1 MDKRLSDCL
10 TNKSTVIGIFMN
22 PTYRDECVRLLV
34 LSAIKLCALIIY
46 VNVDDTPVS
55 IIRVTTAEESVKIWK
70 YSPRAI
76 PILYYWKHIC
86 RFLSPFFL
94 LNIMYFV
101 IGYPIYSLYLLQ
113 LQNIKVNTIQK
124 LIQLKIN
131 STGILQY
138 FMILSS
144 FIVKMSN
151 EKLNQISHT
160 TKN

>member
-1 MDKRLSDCL
+1 
-10 TNKSTVIGIFMN
+10 
-22 PTYRDECVRLLV
+22 
-34 LSAIKLCALIIY
+34 
-46 VNVDDTPVS
+46 
-55 IIRVTTAEESVKIWK
+55 
-70 YSPRAI
+70 
-76 PILYYWKHIC
+76 
-86 RFLSPFFL
+86 
-94 LNIMYFV
+94 MYFV

>member
-1 MDKRLSDCL
+1 
-10 TNKSTVIGIFMN
+10 
-22 PTYRDECVRLLV
+22 
-34 LSAIKLCALIIY
+34 
-46 VNVDDTPVS
+46 
-55 IIRVTTAEESVKIWK
+55 
-70 YSPRAI
+70 
-76 PILYYWKHIC
+76 
-86 RFLSPFFL
+86 
-94 LNIMYFV
+94 MYFI

>member
-1 MDKRLSDCL
+1 
-10 TNKSTVIGIFMN
+10 
-22 PTYRDECVRLLV
+22 
-34 LSAIKLCALIIY
+34 
-46 VNVDDTPVS
+46 
-55 IIRVTTAEESVKIWK
+55 
-70 YSPRAI
+70 
-76 PILYYWKHIC
+76 
-86 RFLSPFFL
+86 
-94 LNIMYFV
+94 MYFV

-113 LQNIKVNTIQK
+113 LQNIKVNIIQK

>member
-1 MDKRLSDCL
+1 
-10 TNKSTVIGIFMN
+10 
-22 PTYRDECVRLLV
+22 
-34 LSAIKLCALIIY
+34 
-46 VNVDDTPVS
+46 
-55 IIRVTTAEESVKIWK
+55 
-70 YSPRAI
+70 
-76 PILYYWKHIC
+76 
-86 RFLSPFFL
+86 
-94 LNIMYFV
+94 MYFV

-124 LIQLKIN
+124 LMQLKIN

-144 FIVKMSN
+144 FIVKMSK

>member
-1 MDKRLSDCL
+1 
-10 TNKSTVIGIFMN
+10 
-22 PTYRDECVRLLV
+22 
-34 LSAIKLCALIIY
+34 
-46 VNVDDTPVS
+46 
-55 IIRVTTAEESVKIWK
+55 
-70 YSPRAI
+70 
-76 PILYYWKHIC
+76 
-86 RFLSPFFL
+86 
-94 LNIMYFV
+94 MYFV
-101 IGYPIYSLYLLQ
+101 VGYPIYSLYLLQ